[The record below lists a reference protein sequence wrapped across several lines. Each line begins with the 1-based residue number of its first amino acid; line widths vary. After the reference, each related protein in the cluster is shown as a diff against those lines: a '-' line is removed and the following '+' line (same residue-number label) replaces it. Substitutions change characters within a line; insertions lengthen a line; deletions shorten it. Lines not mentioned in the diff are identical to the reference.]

1 MQPKKRIVTF
11 GLILCL
17 CLAFFWTALS
27 PAQANEAGYEY
38 YVAGNPEDVATK
50 TSPGLLLAGGSTD
63 QDAAMRWMI
72 DRSGGGDFVVIRA
85 SGTDAYNPY
94 IYSDLGGVDSCETII
109 LQKRSASYDPFVLD
123 KIQGAEALF
132 IAGGN
137 QWDYVRLWQ
146 GTPIEDAIQAA
157 AARGV
162 PVGGTSAGL
171 AVLGEF
177 AFAAQQG
184 TIISKQALKNPY
196 HSHVTLSQDFLHL
209 PFLGGVITDSH
220 FVARDRMGRLITF
233 LARIVEAGWADK
245 ARGIGI
251 DERTVLAVDEKGVG
265 TLFGEGAVYFVET
278 PGPPQVCQKNTPLTF
293 LNLSVYRISG
303 AGAQFD
309 LASWTGRGG
318 TAYYLSA
325 VEGVLVSTQSGGGI
339 Y

>member
-1 MQPKKRIVTF
+1 MRTKKCISGL

-17 CLAFFWTALS
+17 VLLVTSAS

-38 YVAGNPEDVATK
+38 YVAGNPEDVT
-50 TSPGLLLAGGSTD
+50 TTTLPGLLLAGGSTD
-63 QDAAMRWMI
+63 QDAAMQWMI
-72 DRSGGGDFVVIRA
+72 GLSGGGDFVVIRA

-94 IYSDLGGVDSCETII
+94 IYAELGGVDSCETII
-109 LQKRSASYDPFVLD
+109 LQKRSASYDPFVLE

-146 GTPIEDAIQAA
+146 GTPIEDAIHDV
-157 AARGV
+157 AARGA

-177 AFAAQQG
+177 AFAAQHG
-184 TIISKQALKNPY
+184 TITSSQALKNPY
-196 HSHVTLSQDFLHL
+196 HSHVTLTRDFLHL
-209 PFLGGVITDSH
+209 PFLNGVITDSH
-220 FVARDRMGRLITF
+220 FVARDRMGRLVTF
-233 LARIVEAGWADK
+233 LARIIQDGWAEQ

-251 DERTVLAVDEKGVG
+251 DEKTALAVDENGLA
-265 TLFGEGAVYFVET
+265 TLFGEGAAYFLET
-278 PGPPQVCQKNTPLTF
+278 SGAPEVCQKTTPLTF
-293 LNLSVYRISG
+293 RNLTVYRISG

-309 LASWTGRGG
+309 LASWTGQGG
-318 TAYYLSA
+318 TTYTLSA
-325 VEGVLVSTQSGGGI
+325 VEGVLVSTQPGGGI

>member
-1 MQPKKRIVTF
+1 MQTKKRIG
-11 GLILCL
+11 GLGLTLCL
-17 CLAFFWTALS
+17 VLLLTGTPS
-27 PAQANEAGYEY
+27 VQANEAGYEY
-38 YVAGNPEDVATK
+38 YVAGNPGDVTTT

-63 QDAAMRWMI
+63 QDAAMQWMI

-94 IYSDLGGVDSCETII
+94 IYAELGGVDSCETII
-109 LQKRSASYDPFVLD
+109 LQKSSASYDPFVLE

-146 GTPIEDAIQAA
+146 GTPIEDAIHDV

-171 AVLGEF
+171 AILGEF
-177 AFAAQQG
+177 AFTAQHG
-184 TIISKQALKNPY
+184 TITSSTALKNPY
-196 HSHVTLSQDFLHL
+196 HSHVTLTQDFLHL
-209 PFLGGVITDSH
+209 PFMNGVITDSH
-220 FVARDRMGRLITF
+220 FAARDRMGRLITF
-233 LARIVEAGWADK
+233 LARIIQDGWAQQ

-251 DERTVLAVDEKGVG
+251 DEKTALAVDENGLA
-265 TLFGEGAVYFVET
+265 TLFGEGAAYFLET
-278 PGPPQVCQKNTPLTF
+278 SGAPEVCQKTTPLTF
-293 LNLSVYRISG
+293 QNLAVYRISG

-309 LASWTGRGG
+309 LASWTGQGG
-318 TAYYLSA
+318 TAYNLSA
-325 VEGVLVSTQSGGGI
+325 VEGVLVSTQPGGGI